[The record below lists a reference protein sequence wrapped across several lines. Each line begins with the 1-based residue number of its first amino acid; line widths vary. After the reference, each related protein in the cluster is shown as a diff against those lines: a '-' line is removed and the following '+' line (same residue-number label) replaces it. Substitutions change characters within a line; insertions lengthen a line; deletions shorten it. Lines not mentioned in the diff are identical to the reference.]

1 VSDHKYT
8 CIQCQSHCN
17 KQQYRKYRPA

>member
-8 CIQCQSHCN
+8 FIQCQSHCN
-17 KQQYRKYRPA
+17 K